1 MEESRPPDFLRK
13 ISTRRT
19 PWAAVPVRF
28 GMGEDRLQK
37 YLYIAVGGALGSLA
51 RYWVGSS
58 VAGRLGTRFPYGTF
72 VINVTACVLLGFSL
86 QVLGRHVELNP
97 GWRYLI
103 PTGFIGAYST
113 FSTFEWETFAN
124 LQTGGFAIAGAYV
137 VSSVV
142 LGLVGVWCG
151 VLLGRVMS

>member
-1 MEESRPPDFLRK
+1 VTFVRALAWES
-13 ISTRRT
+13 
-19 PWAAVPVRF
+19 A
-28 GMGEDRLQK
+28 LQK
-37 YLYIAVGGALGSLA
+37 YLYIAVGGALGALA

-58 VAGRLGTRFPYGTF
+58 LAGRLGTRFPYGTF

-86 QVLGRHVELNP
+86 EMLGRHVELNP

-113 FSTFEWETFAN
+113 FSTFEWETFAS
-124 LQTGGFAIAGAYV
+124 LQTGGFAVAGAYV

-142 LGLVGVWCG
+142 LGLVGIWCG
-151 VLLGRVMS
+151 VLLARVVV